1 VSALDYWTDIFFCAI
16 FVHSNELPLELHIS
30 FKNMGS
36 HCQVVVYVNPNSEM
50 EHNNEL
56 NGQRGGFLLG
66 RPVGD
71 EFILAG
77 ATQVVM

>member
-1 VSALDYWTDIFFCAI
+1 
-16 FVHSNELPLELHIS
+16 
-30 FKNMGS
+30 MGS
-36 HCQVVVYVNPNSEM
+36 HCQVVVNPSSEM

>member
-1 VSALDYWTDIFFCAI
+1 
-16 FVHSNELPLELHIS
+16 
-30 FKNMGS
+30 MGS
-36 HCQVVVYVNPNSEM
+36 HCQVVVNPSSEM

-56 NGQRGGFLLG
+56 NEQSSGSLLG

-77 ATQVVM
+77 ATQVVMWYTALEGEYMNWTSMMLWM